1 MAGGIGPSNPLVFS
15 VEGQLGT
22 NPAEGSGRHDGDR
35 CIPSS
40 RALASFQRLPMLLE
54 LRKHDGA
61 MEEIEVLRGGFARE
75 IATAFD
81 WDAERR
87 RFEQLEVSGGEC
99 YLPCIAFT
107 DNAGRTLEFGPN
119 SDDSFWVAY
128 RYAILK
134 SSFGFFP
141 VSHQVEQQ
149 LEACAMDAAL
159 ELLESHYLGK
169 HADIVAALPAE
180 IPRDTG
186 SAGDSDP
193 NPPVH
198 FGP

>member
-1 MAGGIGPSNPLVFS
+1 
-15 VEGQLGT
+15 
-22 NPAEGSGRHDGDR
+22 
-35 CIPSS
+35 
-40 RALASFQRLPMLLE
+40 MLLE

-61 MEEIEVLRGGFARE
+61 MEEIEVLRGGFACE

-149 LEACAMDAAL
+149 LEACLMHAAL

-169 HADIVAALPAE
+169 HAEIVTALPAE
-180 IPRDTG
+180 GPRDTG
-186 SAGDSDP
+186 LGDEGDSDP
-193 NPPVH
+193 SVQI
-198 FGP
+198 GP